1 MRLDVRCTGMDMDK
15 LEQEETAATVFS
27 YLIRGLSNGNRP
39 AVKAELMEKMKPIK
53 ELYGLNDDVYPL
65 YVDMCIEKRRF
76 LKVQDTMEAFGKALE
91 SDNVRWEDERAM
103 MGWIRE
109 IQNQVRTSGNI
120 KTKRR

>member
-1 MRLDVRCTGMDMDK
+1 MDMDK

-39 AVKAELMEKMKPIK
+39 AVKAELLEKMKPIK

-65 YVDMCIEKRRF
+65 YVDMCIEQRRF
-76 LKVQDTMEAFGKALE
+76 LKVQDTMEAFGKAVEAGALK
-91 SDNVRWEDERAM
+91 WEDERAM
-103 MGWIRE
+103 MGWVRE